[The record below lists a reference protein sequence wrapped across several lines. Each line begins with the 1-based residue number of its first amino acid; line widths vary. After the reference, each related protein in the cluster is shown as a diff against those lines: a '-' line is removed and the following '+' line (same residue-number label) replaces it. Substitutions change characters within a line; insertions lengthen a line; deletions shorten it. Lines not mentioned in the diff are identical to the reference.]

1 MMKSKKLTLGL
12 LIFYLIV
19 LTWIIVFKMQFAFS
33 GSLPEIRNINLIPFG
48 GSLIVNGEISFSE
61 IIKNALVFI
70 PFGILIGVLWDK
82 KSFVKKILPI
92 ILTSFIFETLQFI
105 FGIGASDITDIISNS
120 LGGVIGVAITIV
132 ISKIFKNNWQKI
144 INVISLIGCIVLTL
158 FITMLILANL

>member
-1 MMKSKKLTLGL
+1 MKSKKLTLGL

-19 LTWIIVFKMQFAFS
+19 LTWIIVFKMQFPFS
-33 GSLPEIRNINLIPFG
+33 GSLSEIRNINLIPFG

-82 KSFVKKILPI
+82 KTFVKKILPI

>member
-1 MMKSKKLTLGL
+1 MKGGFKVMKSKKLTLGL
-12 LIFYLIV
+12 LIFYLIVLIV

-61 IIKNALVFI
+61 IIKNALAFI
-70 PFGILIGVLWDK
+70 PFGILISVLW
-82 KSFVKKILPI
+82 PI

-120 LGGVIGVAITIV
+120 LGGVIGIVITIT

-158 FITMLILANL
+158 FITMLVLANL